1 MTQPMQHVL
10 GGLTVA
16 ILANSGVEQA
26 ELTEPRRA
34 LEEAGAET
42 RLVSVNPG
50 RIQGFNH
57 DKPGDWFD
65 VQLTLDK
72 ADPDA
77 FDAVL
82 LPGGVQNADRLRA
95 SHNAQAFVQAMDR
108 AGKPIAV
115 ICHGPWLLV
124 SAGLVGGRTLTSW
137 PSLESDIR
145 NAGGQ
150 WLDQEVVVDRNWVSS
165 RKPPDIPAFNA
176 SMVQLFAQQHRKTV
190 VGTADD
196 LPDIAGDV
204 S

>member
-1 MTQPMQHVL
+1 MTQPTQSLL

-16 ILANSGVEQA
+16 ILTNSGVEQS

-42 RLVSVNPG
+42 RLISVNPG
-50 RIQGFNH
+50 RIQGFHH

-124 SAGLVGGRTLTSW
+124 SAGLVNGRTLTSW

-145 NAGGQ
+145 NAGGI
-150 WLDQEVVVDRNWVSS
+150 WLDQEVVLNGNWVSS
-165 RKPPDIPAFNA
+165 RKPADIPAFNA
-176 SMVQLFAQQHRKTV
+176 KMVELFSRQQHKTM
-190 VGTADD
+190 VGTGDD
-196 LPDIAGDV
+196 VPSSFGDIG
-204 S
+204 

>member
-1 MTQPMQHVL
+1 MTQPAQPL
-10 GGLTVA
+10 LSGLTVA
-16 ILANSGVEQA
+16 VLANSGVEQA

-42 RLVSVNPG
+42 RLISVNPG
-50 RIQGFNH
+50 RVQGFHH

-72 ADPDA
+72 ADPEA

-124 SAGLVGGRTLTSW
+124 SAGLVNGRTLTSW

-150 WLDQEVVVDRNWVSS
+150 WLDQEVVLDGNWVSS
-165 RKPPDIPAFNA
+165 RKPADIPAFNA
-176 SMVQLFAQQHRKTV
+176 KMVELFAQQHRKTD
-190 VGTADD
+190 VGTGDD
-196 LPDIAGDV
+196 LASGFGELG
-204 S
+204 

>member
-1 MTQPMQHVL
+1 MNQAPQSL

-16 ILANSGVEQA
+16 ILSNSGVEQV
-26 ELTEPRRA
+26 ELTEPKRA
-34 LEEAGAET
+34 LEAAGAET
-42 RLVSVNPG
+42 RLISVNPG
-50 RIQGFNH
+50 RIQGFHH

-124 SAGLVGGRTLTSW
+124 SAGLVQGRVLTSW

-150 WLDQEVVVDRNWVSS
+150 WLDQEVVIDGNWVSS
-165 RKPPDIPAFNA
+165 RKPADLPAFNA
-176 SMVQLFAQQHRKTV
+176 AMVELLARQDDKTD

-196 LPDIAGDV
+196 SGFGQIG
-204 S
+204 